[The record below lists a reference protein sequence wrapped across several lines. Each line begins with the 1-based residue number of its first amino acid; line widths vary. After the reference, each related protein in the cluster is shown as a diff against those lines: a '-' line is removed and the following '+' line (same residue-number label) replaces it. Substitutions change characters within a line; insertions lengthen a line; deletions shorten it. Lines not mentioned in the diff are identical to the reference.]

1 MMNWFAGLA
10 AQVRSLAIEED
21 QSTSTGRRI
30 QGLIAALEDV
40 EQFESI
46 DTNDQ
51 IKTFLM
57 EARDIFR

>member
-1 MMNWFAGLA
+1 
-10 AQVRSLAIEED
+10 
-21 QSTSTGRRI
+21 
-30 QGLIAALEDV
+30 LIAALEDV